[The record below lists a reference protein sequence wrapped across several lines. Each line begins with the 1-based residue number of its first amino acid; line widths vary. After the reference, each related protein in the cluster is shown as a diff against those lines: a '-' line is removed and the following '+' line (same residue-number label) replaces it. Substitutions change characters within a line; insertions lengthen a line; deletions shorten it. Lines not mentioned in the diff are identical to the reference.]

1 MKELTRRD
9 FIKLGALGSAAIVL
23 SQAESIAGLVR
34 DRKRPPNIVIMF
46 CDDMGYGDLSCFGAK
61 DISTPNIDALAE
73 KGMRFTSF
81 YVSQAVCSAS
91 RASLLT
97 GCYAERVG
105 IRNALMPFSQVGLN
119 PAEETIADILK
130 KRGYRTGI
138 FGKWHLGHH
147 KEFLPL
153 KQGFDEYL
161 GLPYSNDMWP
171 VNYDGKKYDT
181 KDPKAK
187 RYPPLPLIEGEE
199 KIKTIET
206 LDDQAGLTR
215 LYTERGVKFIDKN
228 KDRPFFL
235 YMPHSMPH
243 APVAASSKFRG
254 KSKQGLYGDV
264 IEEIDWSAG
273 EIISALKRNGIEKDT
288 LFIFTSD
295 NGPWLNYGNNAGS
308 ANPLRE
314 GKGTAF
320 EGGAR
325 VPAVICWPG
334 VIPERTVC
342 NNIASTID
350 LLPTIA
356 SISGSTLPSK
366 KIDGVNI
373 LPLFKGD
380 FVANPRNE
388 FVFYYDYE
396 LRGVREG
403 KWKLYFPHKSLTYA
417 KTSPGKDGF
426 PGPTGTVNVGLE
438 LYDLENDIGEK
449 NNIIELHPEIA
460 ERLKGIA
467 EKKRIELGDGLTD
480 RVGTEVR
487 APGRKMQPGIN
498 PNVKNLALGGT
509 LTLLHQPAKRYSGG
523 ITSPLIDGKRGSL
536 DYTDKHWCGFEASDL
551 EAVID
556 LGKPKKIKSVTC
568 GFLQNQTSWIFL
580 PSSVSISIS
589 SDGKAYEEIQSFTNR
604 TAPDTDISI
613 TDFSANPKKSARFV
627 KVKAQNVSSCPEW
640 HIGKG
645 GKAWLFADEI
655 IIN

>member
-1 MKELTRRD
+1 MKGLTRRD
-9 FIKLGALGSAAIVL
+9 FIRLGAVGGAALAL
-23 SQAESIAGLVR
+23 SPGKSIARLASQ
-34 DRKRPPNIVIMF
+34 RKRPPNIVIMF
-46 CDDMGYGDLSCFGAK
+46 CDDMGYADLSCFGAK
-61 DISTPNIDALAE
+61 DISTPNIDALAK

-105 IRNALMPFSQVGLN
+105 IRNALMPYSQVGLN
-119 PAEETIADILK
+119 PEEETIADILK

-171 VNYDGKKYDT
+171 VNYDGKKYDE

-187 RYPPLPLIEGEE
+187 RYPPLPLIDGEE
-199 KIKTIET
+199 KIKTIDT
-206 LDDQAGLTR
+206 LEDQAELTT
-215 LYTERGVKFIDKN
+215 LYTERAVSFINKN
-228 KDRPFFL
+228 RNRPFFL
-235 YMPHSMPH
+235 YIPHSMPH
-243 APVAASSKFRG
+243 APVAASAKFRG

-273 EIISALKRNGIEKDT
+273 EIINALKKNGIEKDT

-325 VPAVICWPG
+325 VPAVMYWPG
-334 VIPERTVC
+334 VIPEGTVC
-342 NNIASTID
+342 TNIASTID

-356 SISGSTLPSK
+356 AITSAPLPSK

-373 LPLFKGD
+373 LPLIGGNFE
-380 FVANPRNE
+380 ANPRNE
-388 FVFYYDYE
+388 FVFFYDYE

-426 PGPTGTVNVGLE
+426 PGPTGTINVGLE

-449 NNIIELHPEIA
+449 NNVIA
-460 ERLKGIA
+460 EHPGIAEKLKEIA

-480 RVGTEVR
+480 RIGAEVR
-487 APGRKMQPGIN
+487 APGRKMPAGGN
-498 PNVKNLALGGT
+498 PTVKNLAAGASIRLAN
-509 LTLLHQPAKRYSGG
+509 QPAKRYSGG
-523 ITSPLIDGKRGSL
+523 IISPLIDGKRGSL
-536 DYTDKHWCGFEASDL
+536 DYTDKHWCGFEAADL

-556 LGKPKKIKSVTC
+556 LGKARRINSVTC
-568 GFLQNQTSWIFL
+568 GFLQNQASWIFL
-580 PSSVSISIS
+580 PASVSFSTS
-589 SDGKAYEEIQSFTNR
+589 LNGTDYGEIQSFNNR
-604 TAPDTDISI
+604 IAPDTDISV
-613 TDFSANPKKSARFV
+613 TDFSANPGRKARFI
-627 KVKAQNVSSCPEW
+627 KVTAKNVSSCPDW
-640 HIGKG
+640 HIGRG

-655 IIN
+655 FIN